1 MRKIWGNPWIGLV
14 FRLVLAGVLIDAGAI
29 KLFEPDGARD
39 AIVAYRIFGGSIPSI
54 LGWVMPIAEVIIGL
68 LLLIGLFVR
77 WAGFLTACLMTAF
90 VLGIASVWARGY
102 NIDCGCFGGGGDITG
117 DGRNL
122 RYTYAILRDLLFVG
136 MGVWLVAWPRTR
148 FGLDLSPSRS
158 SKSQGVNYGSAEKST
173 SEGHDHG

>member
-14 FRLVLAGVLIDAGAI
+14 FRLVLAGVLIYAGAI

-117 DGRNL
+117 EGRNL
-122 RYTYAILRDLLFVG
+122 RYTSAILRDLLFVG

-173 SEGHDHG
+173 IEGHDHG